1 MMASHKPLSDSS
13 VNGEWAITG
22 PTVFG
27 RDGELEQLRKRFAAR
42 RSFLF
47 HGPAGVGKTLLL
59 QLVLPEFANV
69 LYSPRNPTPQALCRH
84 LAGSLLE
91 LKHPVLTKACLSGMA
106 SLQAKTAVSVKGL
119 VRDAL
124 RDSKFMVIVD
134 HLVRPSQALAASIRE
149 LMLNWSVPVV
159 AVSRSAH
166 MEDVGFVLPLFPDR
180 AERFALRNFD
190 PEIARRFAAG
200 CAEREGLTAENL
212 DQFLDRVVEYSD
224 GNPGGVLQMI
234 RMAKVP
240 KYAHENQ
247 IKITPLYID
256 YRIAM
261 VSQ

>member
-1 MMASHKPLSDSS
+1 MMMLA
-13 VNGEWAITG
+13 GRTI
-22 PTVFG
+22 FG
-27 RDGELEQLRKRFAAR
+27 REEEIEQLRKRFVAR

-59 QLVLPEFANV
+59 RWVFPEFNDV
-69 LYSPRNPTPQALCRH
+69 LHSPQNPTPQSLYRN
-84 LAGSLLE
+84 LAELLLVLE
-91 LKHPVLTKACLSGMA
+91 HPVLTKLCPRRTD
-106 SLQAKTAVSVKGL
+106 SLQEKTATFVKGL

-124 RDSKFMVIVD
+124 HDSKYLVIVD

-190 PEIARRFAAG
+190 PEMARRFAAG
-200 CAEREGLTAENL
+200 CAERDGSTAENIE
-212 DQFLDRVVEYSD
+212 QFLDRVVEYSD
-224 GNPGGVLQMI
+224 GNPGAVLQMI
-234 RMAKVP
+234 RMAKAP
-240 KYAHENQ
+240 KYSHENQ